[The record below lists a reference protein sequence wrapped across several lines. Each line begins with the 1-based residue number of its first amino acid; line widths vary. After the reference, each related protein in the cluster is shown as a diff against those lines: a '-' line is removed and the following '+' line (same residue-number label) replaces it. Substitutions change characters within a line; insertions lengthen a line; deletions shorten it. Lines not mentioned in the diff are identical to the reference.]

1 MRLNLSLPRQR
12 LFALPLLATFFF
24 LLSIQVYPLLACFWM
39 AFWRKGQFVGLG
51 NFYFLL
57 QRSEFWES
65 LQTTLIFGS
74 LHVILTFTLGF
85 LVALL
90 LNHRRRSTSFYL
102 VILFIPWILSQAVVG
117 TIWRWLFV
125 SDYGLFQ
132 EWFAPFL
139 HRTLLADKVGALA
152 IVSLASIWHSLAL
165 ATILLLAALQTIPPE
180 LYENARLDGAKGSQI
195 VWQITLP
202 LLRPHLSVVLLL
214 LSLRNMNAP
223 GLILAITDGGPARAT
238 NTLSFYLYQLVWRFG
253 DFDLGAT
260 LALLILLLNAL
271 LLAGFLQ
278 LEREKV

>member
-1 MRLNLSLPRQR
+1 MRIDLSLPRQR
-12 LFALPLLATFFF
+12 LFALPLLATFCF

-39 AFWRKGQFVGLG
+39 AFWRKGQFVGFG
-51 NFYFLL
+51 NLHFLL

-74 LHVILTFTLGF
+74 LHVILTFTLGL

-90 LNHRRRSTSFYL
+90 LNQRRRSTSFYL
-102 VILFIPWILSQAVVG
+102 VIFFIPWILSQAVVG

-125 SDYGLFQ
+125 SDYGLVQ

-139 HRTLLADKVGALA
+139 HRTLLADRVGALA
-152 IVSLASIWHSLAL
+152 IVSIASIWHSLAL

-180 LYENARLDGAKGSQI
+180 LYENAKLDGAKGSQI

-202 LLRPHLSVVLLL
+202 LLRPHLNVVLLL
-214 LSLRNMNAP
+214 LSLRSMNAP

-271 LLAGFLQ
+271 LLMGFLQ
-278 LEREKV
+278 LECEKA

>member
-1 MRLNLSLPRQR
+1 MRIDLSLPRQR
-12 LFALPLLATFFF
+12 LLALPLLATFCF

-39 AFWRKGQFVGLG
+39 AFWRKGQFVGFG
-51 NFYFLL
+51 NLHFLL

-74 LHVILTFTLGF
+74 LHVILTFTLGL

-90 LNHRRRSTSFYL
+90 LNQRRRSTSFYL
-102 VILFIPWILSQAVVG
+102 VIFFIPWILSQAVVG

-125 SDYGLFQ
+125 SDYGLVQ

-139 HRTLLADKVGALA
+139 HRTLLADRVGALA
-152 IVSLASIWHSLAL
+152 IVSIASIWHSLAL

-180 LYENARLDGAKGSQI
+180 LYENAKLDGAKGSQI

-202 LLRPHLSVVLLL
+202 LLRPHLNVVLLL
-214 LSLRNMNAP
+214 LSLRSMNAP

-271 LLAGFLQ
+271 LLTGFLQ
-278 LEREKV
+278 LECEKA